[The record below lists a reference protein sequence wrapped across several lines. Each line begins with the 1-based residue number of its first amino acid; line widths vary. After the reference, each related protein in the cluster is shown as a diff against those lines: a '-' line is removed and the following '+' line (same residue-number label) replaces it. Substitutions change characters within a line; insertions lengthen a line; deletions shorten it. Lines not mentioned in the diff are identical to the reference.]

1 MELRVKPPGIGRF
14 VVAMNGQAAVLLQD
28 ALIGRV

>member
-1 MELRVKPPGIGRF
+1 MELRVKPPGIGHF

-28 ALIGRV
+28 ELIEQV